1 MDRYME
7 NWMDDWS
14 TKMTDKEKREGR
26 LFDRLLKWW

>member
-1 MDRYME
+1 ME

-14 TKMTDKEKREGR
+14 TKMTAKEKQEGR